1 MSAIT
6 DNLRLCVEAVQKR
19 CGADLLVTTTQ
30 SRKIGRV
37 MSVMSLCFGDKYW
50 SRRDSAI
57 TQEAG
62 DRRQKH
68 VLTF

>member
-1 MSAIT
+1 MLY
-6 DNLRLCVEAVQKR
+6 LRLCVEAFSTQWCR
-19 CGADLLVTTTQ
+19 LLVTTTQ
-30 SRKIGRV
+30 TRKIGRV